1 MIDNV
6 KKFAVSNVT
15 KIRERDFKSIDLFP
29 TCSVATNLVTSLKF
43 NPFRSATMLCHFD
56 QTRSSY
62 VANFFSF
69 FAVALRRA
77 LLQATTLPFRN
88 ALAKMRNQVLELRN
102 GLGRSL
108 VLFPKVDLTDAL
120 ILPKCIHVFSI
131 IRYFLFL
138 LILMKYVNSSYQGK
152 SFVLLFIVL
161 FNVLE
166 QKKALW
172 CHFFKL

>member
-1 MIDNV
+1 MIDIV

-15 KIRERDFKSIDLFP
+15 KIRERDFKSIYLFP

-120 ILPKCIHVFSI
+120 KLLKCIHVFFTLLCDLI
-131 IRYFLFL
+131 FL
-138 LILMKYVNSSYQGK
+138 KVK
-152 SFVLLFIVL
+152 KFIT
-161 FNVLE
+161 
-166 QKKALW
+166 
-172 CHFFKL
+172 FF